1 MNYSGPAAF
10 SHVAL
15 AFALALALT
24 APARADS
31 NDDRPLVSI
40 DLPADPNSPA
50 IATLTMAGRNY
61 RMAVDTAAGD
71 LFFHLP
77 VAQRDLQPA
86 ANDPSRAQKANGL
99 YGDVDLQY
107 FQGEAFTVGSWK
119 VQTPGVVLAVDLGQ
133 IVQDYGIDGVLGV
146 PYLSELSWHW
156 DRRAYKLLGYRHNAQ
171 AVAAIRARMQCS
183 QLFEVDAFPAV
194 TLNVGPERVPFII
207 DTGFMD
213 VSGGLNAQDHDALA
227 YRGAVRDAAAADG
240 YTDIAG
246 RSLPTLRK
254 TQIQNVSLGSTR
266 LDGLVFSEI
275 KRDSRLGIGFLGKF
289 DESLF
294 DFGTG
299 KFCTPAVDHVDPDS
313 LAPWQP
319 N

>member
-1 MNYSGPAAF
+1 MIRSVPNAF
-10 SHVAL
+10 LHVAL
-15 AFALALALT
+15 ASALALVLV
-24 APARADS
+24 APAQADT
-31 NDDRPLVSI
+31 NQDRPLVTI

-50 IATLTMAGRNY
+50 IATMTMGGHSY
-61 RMAVDTAAGD
+61 RMAIDTAAGD

-86 ANDPSRAQKANGL
+86 ASNPSQPQKANGL
-99 YGDVDLQY
+99 YGDVDLKHFHGQ
-107 FQGEAFTVGSWK
+107 AFTVGSWK
-119 VQTPGVVLAVDLGQ
+119 VQTPGEVLAVDLGQ
-133 IVQDYGIDGVLGV
+133 IVQDYGIDGVLGI

-156 DRRAYKLLGYRHNAQ
+156 DRRAHKLIGYRHNAQ

-183 QLFEVDAFPAV
+183 QLLDVDAFPAV
-194 TLNVGPERVPFII
+194 ALNVGPERVPFII

-213 VSGGLNAQDHDALA
+213 VSGGLNAQDHEALA
-227 YRGAVRDAAAADG
+227 YRGAVRDAATADG

-246 RSLPTLRK
+246 KSLPTLRK

-289 DESLF
+289 DESLL

-299 KFCTPAVDHVDPDS
+299 KFCTPPVDHVDPDS
-313 LAPWQP
+313 LAAWQAS
-319 N
+319 